1 MVNTSVIGLLIQM
14 SGCVALLLWGTH
26 MVSSGVLRVFG
37 SRLRQKV
44 GASMA
49 NPFRAFFTGFGV
61 TLGLQS
67 STATSM
73 MASSFVARGVL
84 GAGPGYVLMLGAN
97 VGTALVAQILSFPI
111 DPLAPLLLL
120 SGWMIFRAGQTVR
133 RKNFGRIAMGLGM
146 MLFSLHEMLSL
157 SSSAFKAF
165 SWEGLAEILQSQPA
179 LALIGA
185 MGMAWLCHSSVA
197 VVLLIL
203 SLSIGGVLPLDVGW
217 LAILG
222 ANLGGAIPPVV
233 EAASVAERRLPLGNL
248 LVRAFGV
255 ALGIALSHWVYQI
268 LLWRN
273 TPHDLVWAHLI
284 FNLTLAILAFPFG
297 QLMTRLVFNLA
308 PDPPLPDD
316 PGRPQHLSSGKDPIL
331 TISSAE
337 RESLRVADLVKS
349 VLKDC
354 SMAVLKGDP
363 DSALRIAGLS
373 DASTTLGSAIR
384 GFLVQSDRE
393 NWHQDEVDRA
403 REINVFVMNL
413 EHAVDIAE
421 HQLVSPV
428 LRRHREQGRFSKDQQ
443 DALKG
448 MMSELERA
456 LDLAVAVFMRHDQR
470 AARELVE
477 QKVRGRRQE
486 SDWVDARDAE
496 KAWDKDMATDLRA
509 MREARRI
516 YGHLAAIAYE
526 VLDKNGQL
534 QSRVLKS

>member
-1 MVNTSVIGLLIQM
+1 MNTSVIGLLIQM

-37 SRLRQKV
+37 SKLRHKV
-44 GASMA
+44 GVSMA
-49 NPFRAFFTGFGV
+49 NPFRAFFTGLGV

-97 VGTALVAQILSFPI
+97 VGTALVAQVLSFPI
-111 DPLAPLLLL
+111 DPLAPMLLLV
-120 SGWMIFRAGQTVR
+120 GWMVFRAGKTVR

-146 MLFSLHEMLSL
+146 MLFSLHEMLAL
-157 SSSAFKAF
+157 SSSTFGAY
-165 SWEGLAEILQSQPA
+165 SWEGMASVLQSQPA

-197 VVLLIL
+197 VVLLSL
-203 SLSIGGVLPLDVGW
+203 SLSIAGVLPLEAGW

-233 EAASVAERRLPLGNL
+233 EAASIAERRLPLGNL
-248 LVRAFGV
+248 LVRTFGV
-255 ALGIALSHWVYQI
+255 ALGVALSHWVDQV

-284 FNLTLAILAFPFG
+284 FNIVLAILAFPFAK
-297 QLMTRLVFNLA
+297 LMTRLVFNLA

-316 PGRPQHLSSGKDPIL
+316 PGRPQHLESGKDPIL

-337 RESLRVADLVKS
+337 REALRVADLVKS
-349 VLKDC
+349 VLKNC
-354 SMAVLKGDP
+354 TNAVLKGDP
-363 DSALRIAGLS
+363 DSALRIAALS

-384 GFLVQSDRE
+384 EFLSQADRSAWNDEE
-393 NWHQDEVDRA
+393 NIRA
-403 REINVFVMNL
+403 QEINVFVVNL

-428 LRRHREQGRFSKDQQ
+428 LRRHREQGRFSAEQKE
-443 DALKG
+443 ALEE

-477 QKVRGRRQE
+477 QKARGRRQE
-486 SDWVDARDAE
+486 SSWVLARDVE
-496 KAWDKDMATDLRA
+496 KAWDKDMASDLRA

-526 VLDKNGQL
+526 VLDRQGQL
-534 QSRVLKS
+534 QNRILQP